1 MFFFTNQYLFSHF
14 NYFLTRIN
22 RQRVRDL
29 RTEAVHC
36 RDLSRV
42 KNQKVAEKE
51 RESRRM
57 HEEAVRVGKHAD
69 KLKRHRANSLQEIES
84 KLRLL

>member
-1 MFFFTNQYLFSHF
+1 MFSHF
-14 NYFLTRIN
+14 NYFLTRVN

-42 KNQKVAEKE
+42 KNQKVKE
-51 RESRRM
+51 
-57 HEEAVRVGKHAD
+57 GG
-69 KLKRHRANSLQEIES
+69 EIGEDE
-84 KLRLL
+84 LRLVSGGGEGERIQADA